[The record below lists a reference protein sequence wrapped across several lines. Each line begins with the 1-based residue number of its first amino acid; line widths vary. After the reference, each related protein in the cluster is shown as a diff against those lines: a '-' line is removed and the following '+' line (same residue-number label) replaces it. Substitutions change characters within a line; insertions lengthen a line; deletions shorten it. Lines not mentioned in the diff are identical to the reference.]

1 LDAETSQSDPAGAS
15 PAVIQHAPVRHRM
28 PRTGRSWGL
37 RAVRALLVLLS
48 GVALVGTGSMWWT
61 TRDVLGGFT
70 VSDALPADAA
80 RSGGGAMNILLI
92 GLDSRKDQQGDDLPR
107 AVLDQLHAGDS
118 DAGGY
123 NTNTLILVHI
133 SADDQ
138 VTAFSIP
145 RDDYV
150 SFNRVPGYHH
160 IKIKEA
166 YGLTKFYAEQKLADE
181 GESDRATLEMQ
192 GREAGRA
199 ATLSAVRNLVGVP
212 IDAFAEVNLA
222 GFYDLANTLGG
233 VEVCLN
239 HAVQDSYSG
248 VDLPAGRQWLN
259 ATQALAF
266 VRQRHGLDN
275 GDLDRTHRQQAF
287 LVSVVHQLQDS
298 GTFSDLTK
306 LRNLM
311 DIARK
316 DIVFSAG
323 WDIDQFRRLGALA
336 DGGAQFQ
343 TLPVLRYA
351 VENGQDVNII
361 DPEQIKKQVRA
372 AFADGSAT
380 TTTDARSPITVDV
393 VNASQTAGLA
403 TTVSRRLAGQGYPQG
418 EVRDPSADDPK
429 TTSIE
434 YGPGA
439 ESAAED
445 ISSLLGDIPADPD
458 STLPAGHVRVILDDG
473 FSMPSVEEDAVTSSA
488 QSAGIGWGT
497 STTTTT
503 TTATTSRTTTSST
516 SATSTSPTPD
526 HGAPVDGGGIPC
538 VN

>member
-1 LDAETSQSDPAGAS
+1 
-15 PAVIQHAPVRHRM
+15 M
-28 PRTGRSWGL
+28 PKAGRSRGS
-37 RAVRALLVLLS
+37 RTVRSLLVLLS
-48 GVALVGTGSMWWT
+48 VVALVATGTMWWT

-70 VSDALPADAA
+70 VSDALPADGD

-92 GLDSRKDQQGDDLPR
+92 GLDSRKDQQGNDLPR
-107 AVLDQLHAGDS
+107 EVLDQLHAGDS
-118 DAGGY
+118 DTGGY

-133 SADDQ
+133 SADNQ

-166 YGLTKFYAEQKLADE
+166 YGLTKFFAEQKLADE
-181 GESDRATLEMQ
+181 GESDQATLEQQ

-222 GFYDLANTLGG
+222 GFYDLANALGG

-336 DGGAQFQ
+336 DDGAQFQ

-361 DPEQIKKQVRA
+361 DPKQIKKQVRA
-372 AFADGSAT
+372 AFADDADGST
-380 TTTDARSPITVDV
+380 TTESQFPSVIEV
-393 VNASQTAGLA
+393 VNASSTTGLA
-403 TTVSRRLAGQGYPQG
+403 TKVSSRLASHGYSQGA
-418 EVRDPSADDPK
+418 VRDPSAEDPK
-429 TTSIE
+429 TSSIE

-458 STLPAGHVRVILDDG
+458 SGLAAGHIRVVLDDG
-473 FSMPSVEEDAVTSSA
+473 FSLPTVEEDAATASA
-488 QSAGIGWGT
+488 QSTGVGYGT
-497 STTTTT
+497 STTSTSGISTTGTTTGTTTRTTT
-503 TTATTSRTTTSST
+503 TT
-516 SATSTSPTPD
+516 TSPTPD

>member
-1 LDAETSQSDPAGAS
+1 VLDAETSQGDPAGAS
-15 PAVIQHAPVRHRM
+15 PAVIQHVPVRHRM

-37 RAVRALLVLLS
+37 RAARTLLVLLS
-48 GVALVGTGSMWWT
+48 GVALVATGTMWWT
-61 TRDVLGGFT
+61 THDVLGGFT
-70 VSDALPADAA
+70 VSDALPADAD

-92 GLDSRKDQQGDDLPR
+92 GLDSRKDQQGEELPR
-107 AVLDQLHAGDS
+107 EVLDQLHAGDS

-133 SADDQ
+133 SADNQ

-166 YGLTKFYAEQKLADE
+166 YGLTKFYAEQKLADK
-181 GESDRATLEMQ
+181 GESDRATLEQQ

-222 GFYDLANTLGG
+222 GFYDLARALGG

-248 VDLPAGRQWLN
+248 VDLPAGRQWLD

-336 DGGAQFQ
+336 DGGAEFQ

-372 AFADGSAT
+372 AFADGSST
-380 TTTDARSPITVDV
+380 TTTDRRSPTTVDV

-403 TTVSRRLAGQGYPQG
+403 TTVSRRLAGHGFPQG
-418 EVRDPSADDPK
+418 EVSDPTADDPK
-429 TTSIE
+429 ATSIE

-439 ESAAED
+439 ESDAED
-445 ISSLLGDIPADPD
+445 ISTLLGDIPADPD
-458 STLPAGHVRVILDDG
+458 PALPAGHIRVVLDDG
-473 FSMPSVEEDAVTSSA
+473 FSMPSVEEDAASSSA
-488 QSAGIGWGT
+488 ESTGVGWGT

-503 TTATTSRTTTSST
+503 TTTATT